1 MTNKMISLAS
11 KKTVAL
17 LVAAASLGAGAI
29 TGSTVFAVTGGTN
42 GAPTEKNGK
51 FEVNGAAPSKD
62 YAKEVGVFTAST
74 GEVDRNAV
82 TDGDAATSYKAGTAD
97 SYWLQVDLGKARNL
111 ESVSVR
117 FNNQARVTGFIQYT
131 NDKNAGESSNWT
143 DFAKLDGATG
153 TFTKTATGKVVSA
166 RYVRVLVNKTENTAN
181 ADKAAEIAGVT
192 DFNVVA
198 ATVFAD
204 KITVDGLQDV
214 HETHI
219 GDVYNFTTKT
229 TPADADVDWNVD
241 TAGSNAFK
249 IEHGATDENG
259 VTHWTMTVQHS
270 TAGVDVPVTITNRNV
285 KAADNGGK
293 VPAQIVL
300 QQNFSSWD
308 YAGSITPSAFEGNE
322 QLFIG
327 DTANGGKGAQ
337 IAAAVNGKNGE
348 IAKQEFDVTTDTD
361 ALKTTIVDRNNA
373 AGERV
378 GQDLFVKGVKVG
390 NGKVILTAKDTAPV
404 KDDKGNVTGH
414 EKVDASLNFVSNYHS
429 ATGFVDGSIKAPSE
443 ITLGDKGTY
452 KVEAKVAPA
461 ETANQNVT
469 FKSSDEK
476 TLTIGADGA
485 LTPHVEGLGNGDS
498 KTVTVTIT
506 APKVLGNEKDVS
518 TTVNVTVKRPAV
530 QSVTIESGLKDGVI
544 TLGDATEKGL
554 ALKATVSPEFANPE
568 LTWASSNTKVATVDK
583 AGNVKFTGEPG
594 FVVITAS
601 STHGVGGDKAP
612 VVGSTAINVVRPKV
626 TSLTAYKAGDEKK
639 TPVTELTHVLGE
651 EAAPVDLDVAASPK
665 YADDSVY
672 WITGDASIADVDAK
686 TGVVT
691 FHETE
696 GSTTVTAVSVVD
708 GTVQARVNVKTTAP
722 APTAVT
728 ITTPEGFDPAKVK
741 VGDKFQLTAAVT
753 PALAHQDVKW
763 TSSDEKVAT
772 VDANGNVTVLAEG
785 AVKITATSAEN
796 DKATGSVEFTAV
808 KAGEPSKPGE
818 DAFAKVKATY
828 ADADGKTVDVAGFDA
843 SKDGEYTLPEGV
855 TLDKVTLATD
865 GLDTKIAYTA
875 DGKAVENGSKADT
888 AVYTVT
894 DGKTTRVYTF
904 KTAEKKADATKTV
917 KVTLKQNNGLPDE
930 IAAKL
935 PDQVKDAKPGDKFIK
950 IMDPFVTGYTF
961 KGWSLNADGKE
972 LVDIDG
978 FTVPDE
984 DVTLYAVWQKGT
996 DTDNGTPGAGTDTE
1010 PGKTDNTV
1018 NKGDDKK
1025 GADGNKKTAGTDGK
1039 TGDTSKDL
1047 AKTGAAVGIIAAV
1060 SAALAGA
1067 GVALRKTSKR
1077 D

>member
-17 LVAAASLGAGAI
+17 LVAAASLGTGAI
-29 TGSTVFAVTGGTN
+29 AGSTAFAVTGGTT
-42 GAPTEKNGK
+42 GTTTENGK
-51 FEVNGAAPSKD
+51 LEVTGAAPSKD
-62 YAKEVGVFTAST
+62 YAKENGVFTAST

-204 KITVDGLQDV
+204 KIAVDGLQDV

-219 GDVYNFTTKT
+219 GDVYDFTTKT

-270 TAGVDVPVTITNRNV
+270 TAGVDVPVTITNTNV

-337 IAAAVNGKNGE
+337 IAAAITGKNGE
-348 IAKQEFDVTTDTD
+348 AAKQEFDVTTDTD
-361 ALKTTIVDRNNA
+361 ALKTTVVDRNNA
-373 AGERV
+373 AGVKV

-404 KDDKGNVTGH
+404 KDDKGDVTGH

-452 KVEAKVAPA
+452 KAEAKVAPA
-461 ETANQNVT
+461 DTANQAVT

-476 TLTIGADGA
+476 TLTVGADGT

-506 APKVLGNEKDVS
+506 APVVVPGETPVS

-530 QSVTIESGLKDGVI
+530 QSITVESGLKDGVI

-626 TSLTAYKAGDEKK
+626 TSLTAYRAGDEKK

-651 EAAPVDLDVAASPK
+651 ESTPVDLDVAASPK

-722 APTAVT
+722 APTAVS
-728 ITTPEGFDPAKVK
+728 ITAPEGFDPAKVK

-785 AVKITATSAEN
+785 TVKITAASVEN
-796 DKATGSVEFTAV
+796 DKAAGSIEFTAV
-808 KAGEPSKPGE
+808 KAGEPSKPGV

-828 ADADGKTVDVAGFDA
+828 TDADGKTVDVAGFDA
-843 SKDGEYTLPEGV
+843 AKDGEYTLPEGV

-875 DGKAVENGSKADT
+875 DGKTVENGSKADT
-888 AVYTVT
+888 AVYTVKAG
-894 DGKTTRVYTF
+894 DVTRVYTF
-904 KTAEKKADATKTV
+904 KAAEKKADATKTV
-917 KVTLKQNNGLPDE
+917 KVTLKQDNGLPEE

-935 PDQVKDAKPGDKFIK
+935 PDQVKEAKPGDKIIK
-950 IMDPFVTGYTF
+950 IMDPVVTGYTF
-961 KGWSLNADGKE
+961 KGWSLTAEGNE
-972 LVDIDG
+972 LLDLDK

-984 DVTLYAVWQKGT
+984 DVTLYAVWQKGGDGDQDGT
-996 DTDNGTPGAGTDTE
+996 TPGT
-1010 PGKTDNTV
+1010 
-1018 NKGDDKK
+1018 DDKRVDSDK
-1025 GADGNKKTAGTDGK
+1025 ADGNKQQNTAPNKQNPADGQK
-1039 TGDTSKDL
+1039 GSDTSKDL
-1047 AKTGAAVGIIAAV
+1047 AKTGAAVGVIAAV
-1060 SAALAGA
+1060 TAALAGA
-1067 GVALRKTSKR
+1067 GVTLRRTSKR